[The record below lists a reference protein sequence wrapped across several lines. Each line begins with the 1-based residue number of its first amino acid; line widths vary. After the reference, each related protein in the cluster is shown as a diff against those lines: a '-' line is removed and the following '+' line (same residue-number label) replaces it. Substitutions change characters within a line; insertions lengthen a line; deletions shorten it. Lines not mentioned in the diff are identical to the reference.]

1 MLKDNN
7 FYAPFMGDNQ
17 SLSVGLN
24 PLGIRTASEQLFT
37 TLLPG
42 LNVVTLR
49 IRYYSFYCW
58 LLKRFFAQRSHA
70 NLVEFR
76 RHLRLSELLMALK
89 IGRAHV

>member
-1 MLKDNN
+1 MLKNN
-7 FYAPFMGDNQ
+7 QYYSPFLGDYK

-58 LLKRFFAQRSHA
+58 LMKCFYANRTEASRLDFQRQCM
-70 NLVEFR
+70 L
-76 RHLRLSELLMALK
+76 
-89 IGRAHV
+89 G